1 MRFGSIGNNG
11 KVFVAVVL
19 ALLFMEV
26 VPAGV
31 SPCVSVAQT
40 TKKAASAKKKSKSN
54 AKANQNS
61 KQKQNAKPK
70 ASGGSNSKTQG
81 TASRRGNR
89 QRQNRQ
95 GNSPKTSAEA
105 RRLQEAAQKEIQQT
119 KEKIKLNEQQ
129 IKTGLSDLNLLS
141 SEISAGRIQVES
153 LQKKV
158 SSLNAEINKLGNE
171 INKNEEE
178 LKLMREEYLKA
189 VKKMRLTKKNQ
200 SVLAFIFASENFNQA
215 LRRIR
220 YMRQFS
226 AWKERKSSDIKQKV
240 EQLGREKERLSVAKE
255 EQTATLVQLGK
266 SQAELEEKHKKQEK
280 IVAELRQNGNALQA
294 HLVAKQKEANRL
306 KETISALIA
315 QEQARAEAERKAKE
329 EAERKAKAEAER
341 RAKEK
346 KDSEKKVAEG
356 SSGKEKTTGKKKK
369 QEEQTGKTKESGN
382 KQGNKS
388 EESKKE
394 NERNI
399 DIPFEGSAFAS
410 MRGRLPRPVDGPWR
424 ITNDFGRHSMPELPE
439 IVYDNPGIDAEVTI
453 DTPVKSVCAGKVS
466 GVYKVAGYG
475 TVVIVNHGEYYTVY
489 GNLSSANVA
498 VGTQVGAGSKVGNA
512 GLDPDDSRRGSVH
525 FEVWKGREKQNPSAW
540 IR

>member
-26 VPAGV
+26 VPTGV

-315 QEQARAEAERKAKE
+315 QEQAKAEAERKAKE

>member
-89 QRQNRQ
+89 QRLNRQ

-382 KQGNKS
+382 KQGNKR

-410 MRGRLPRPVDGPWR
+410 MRGRLPRPVDGLWR

>member
-1 MRFGSIGNNG
+1 MRFGSIGNKG

-19 ALLFMEV
+19 VLLFMEV

-315 QEQARAEAERKAKE
+315 QEQAKAEAERKAKE

>member
-315 QEQARAEAERKAKE
+315 QEQAKAEAERKAKE

-382 KQGNKS
+382 KQGNKR

>member
-40 TKKAASAKKKSKSN
+40 TKKAASSKKKSKSN

>member
-89 QRQNRQ
+89 QRLNRQ

-315 QEQARAEAERKAKE
+315 QEQAKAEAERKAKE

-382 KQGNKS
+382 KQGNKR

-489 GNLSSANVA
+489 GNLSSASVA

>member
-1 MRFGSIGNNG
+1 MRFGSIGNKG

-315 QEQARAEAERKAKE
+315 QEQAKAEAERKAKE

-382 KQGNKS
+382 KQGNKR